1 MAVGLVLSVV
11 AGTGIGHAHD
21 ENGTPPAEPLRVDAA
36 QRETRATL
44 TALTARLTDVRAT
57 LAERVDAAK
66 ARQERL
72 ASLIADDPGLVL
84 RHALAAKVRS
94 SLPSDARQYLEE
106 HVTADGELEVLH
118 ADGVNGGRYYY
129 FLNRAGEGR
138 LALHFAADAP
148 VLQTGDR
155 VRVSGVRIQQ
165 AMALGS
171 GSTNVTA
178 LALVSPNTFG
188 PQHTAVIL
196 VTFIDTPMP
205 GQLSASNAQRAS

>member
-1 MAVGLVLSVV
+1 
-11 AGTGIGHAHD
+11 
-21 ENGTPPAEPLRVDAA
+21 VDAA

-188 PQHTAVIL
+188 PQQHRGHPGHVHRHTDARSVIGL
-196 VTFIDTPMP
+196 ECTESHPERGPSVSL
-205 GQLSASNAQRAS
+205 QLLQGGFVRPDVADR